1 LVTPSKIS
9 PVVPRIRRFESLRW
23 RIATFYGL
31 LLVGVIAIVAVV
43 LTVQLRA
50 ILLGAAQ
57 QRIES
62 IGNDIIEQV
71 DRSGVTGTFGEGFQ
85 FDQTL
90 SLQENLDHWAS
101 PTTFLEM
108 DNANGYPLGKSSN
121 MGGERFAPTP
131 LAAPRPAFYTNEN
144 VPELGHVLVRTQI
157 LDPRSGIVIKIGESL
172 AIYDATL
179 DRVRA
184 LLAVVVVLA
193 AVVVAA
199 GSYALASRAL
209 EPIDRLIAAMRE
221 IRSDQLDK
229 RVGWSDRADEIGE
242 LARTFDAMLDRL
254 EGGFSRERQFIS
266 DASHELKTPL
276 TIINAN
282 AQMLERW
289 ADRDPQVRADSLRA
303 IRDESAALAQ
313 IVNGM
318 LLLAKAES
326 GDGIPREPVALDS
339 ILADA
344 VRSGRPRAEAKSLEL
359 NFVSAA
365 AAGQPVV
372 YGDANLL
379 RQLFTNLIDNAIK
392 FTDRGHVD
400 VRLAA
405 RNGHAEV
412 DVVDT
417 GSGIDPESLERV
429 FDRFYRTDKSRDRA
443 VPGTGLGLAIVRS
456 ITRVHDGTVQASRPP
471 EGGTA
476 FHVTLPTL
484 TSIS

>member
-1 LVTPSKIS
+1 
-9 PVVPRIRRFESLRW
+9 
-23 RIATFYGL
+23 L
-31 LLVGVIAIVAVV
+31 LLVGAIAIVAVV

-62 IGNDIIEQV
+62 IGNDIVEQV

-90 SLQENLDHWAS
+90 ALQENLDHWAS
-101 PTTFLEM
+101 PTTYLEM
-108 DNANGYPLGKSSN
+108 DNASGYPLGKSSN
-121 MGGERFAPTP
+121 MGGERFTPTP
-131 LAAPRPAFYTNEN
+131 LLPPQPPFYTDEN
-144 VPELGHVLVRTQI
+144 IPELGHVLVRTQI
-157 LDPRSGIVIKIGESL
+157 LDVRSGIMIKIGESL
-172 AIYDATL
+172 AIYDSTL
-179 DRVRA
+179 ARVRT
-184 LLAVVVVLA
+184 LLAIVVVVA
-193 AVVVAA
+193 AGVVAA

-221 IRSDQLDK
+221 IRSDQLDS

-242 LARTFDAMLDRL
+242 LARTFDAMLERL
-254 EGGFSRERQFIS
+254 EAGFSRERQFIS

-326 GDGIPREPVALDS
+326 GDDIPREPVALDA

-359 NFVSAA
+359 NFVSQA
-365 AAGQPVV
+365 AAGQPLV

-400 VRLAA
+400 VRLSA
-405 RNGHAEV
+405 RNGTAEV

-417 GSGIDPESLERV
+417 GTGIDAESLERI

-456 ITRVHDGTVQASRPP
+456 ITRVHEGSVRASRRP

-476 FHVTLPTL
+476 FHVSLPTL